1 MAATG
6 RSRPRSRSRSP
17 KLYTLRSLLE
27 DRANDVFLA
36 DGVADVPVDGY
47 EIDLRLSAMHKALVA
62 HAALNRSL
70 SHVGAT
76 DMPDKL
82 VDSIAQAES
91 LGLIEAREVRWL
103 KFINQQ
109 ANEAKHGRALPF

>member
-1 MAATG
+1 M
-6 RSRPRSRSRSP
+6 
-17 KLYTLRSLLE
+17 
-27 DRANDVFLA
+27 
-36 DGVADVPVDGY
+36 DGY
-47 EIDLRLSAMHKALVA
+47 EIDIRLSAMHKALVA
-62 HAALNRSL
+62 HDALNRSL

-76 DMPDKL
+76 DMPDKP